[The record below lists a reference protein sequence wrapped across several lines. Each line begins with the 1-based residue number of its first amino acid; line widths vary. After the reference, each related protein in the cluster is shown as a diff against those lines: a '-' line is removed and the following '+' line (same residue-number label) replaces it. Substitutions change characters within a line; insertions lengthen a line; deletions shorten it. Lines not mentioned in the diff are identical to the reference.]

1 MKLYVSSIKN
11 NKKPDSYTTKK
22 ISNTILENCVD
33 ISLEKFAEELT
44 IEGKTV
50 VLPELSKP
58 ELSIKTAI
66 RRQQLIMLDFDN
78 KGEDK
83 YTIEDLESDVFMQN
97 HALFYYRTF
106 SDLESDIDKFRVV
119 FMLDKAVITNEQ
131 VKTIYNNLFYLYPQA
146 DTSVGQTTRMFFGSN
161 SGYELIDWD
170 NRLLASELT
179 QPDNLKPITIPN
191 NELID
196 INTPIYKLLKYKKY
210 ELIQEKLG
218 NTYSNSF
225 PDDISASQYFK
236 SLDMQEFLELPEG
249 NPFEDIFHTEESPSA
264 SVFLADDIGIY
275 LYKCFSQS
283 SPFQGDIIKVLNF
296 YLNTRS
302 FSRTIDILVNVT
314 NSEISRTTPLGEAKR
329 DYDDLKKQLK
339 HKQLGRNYPELY
351 SYIKKYE
358 QEIIEIMDI
367 MFDFV
372 YTDKVTGEV
381 KYLNFLSVDR
391 LRYLVGQNLKKN
403 ISRNKIWDI
412 LNLVIV
418 TEMVTKLPQDDVPKQ
433 LLESVIN
440 KQKEESKQIRTSN
453 FYMPSIEL
461 NNSYAIAKVL
471 KDNNI
476 PIRSLGFELV
486 YRLFGEE
493 KANQDFPQAYKPLQ
507 ERNLIK
513 MSDKDT
519 NLLSDSVELE
529 EFITNILYKKLSKN
543 NYIFEEDIISMIAK
557 KRKISLI
564 NARQLYTKVR
574 QDVLNKYNLERTR
587 LTKSIHKEFKIKTKY
602 SPKIIILKNDM

>member
-529 EFITNILYKKLSKN
+529 EFITNILYKKLSKS

>member
-529 EFITNILYKKLSKN
+529 EFITNILYKKLSKS

-602 SPKIIILKNDM
+602 SPKIIILKNDI

>member
-602 SPKIIILKNDM
+602 SPKIIILKNDI

>member
-78 KGEDK
+78 KGDDK

-170 NRLLASELT
+170 NRLMASELT
-179 QPDNLKPITIPN
+179 QPDNLKPINIPN

-529 EFITNILYKKLSKN
+529 EFITNIIYKKLSKN

-574 QDVLNKYNLERTR
+574 QDILNKYNLERTR